1 MHRFPLFILLA
12 LVISL
17 FTPPQMEAQHY
28 IRRVWQA
35 DFGAPALTD
44 WSASIWTADKKLIT
58 VGNTASSGGQTGM
71 LTTVQNAE
79 GQILWSKTWF
89 HLGSSASHSY
99 GICAA
104 VDSAGNIYAGG
115 ASQDSLGAGFDMA
128 VVKYD
133 TAGTE
138 IWSVLLGDSGDDYPA
153 ALAFVPGDTLL
164 YLAGA
169 SAAENDTLDYLTI
182 QLSTQTGGIVW
193 ERRYDYAG
201 LEDVPVALSV
211 DSSNNVVIT
220 GGSASDP
227 GNWEVATLKYGKSS
241 GNLLAEARE
250 GLESSLDE
258 PAGLSR
264 SADGD
269 FFIAGNMKPIGQ
281 PGFIRVWKLDEG
293 LNLVWES
300 DYWGDTLGCEA
311 RALGLDEQGR
321 VWVGGRVMEPGGR
334 LSPLVIRMEAAGG
347 EILGERKWNFHDKPE
362 AEIRYLACGA
372 GGGMYALGQSGLE
385 GPGQVFLTR
394 LNGSGVPYWEHS
406 LSGLAKASGLQ
417 RADSVGVV
425 LAVAYYGQDTVRY
438 KTMRYEE
445 NSLGGWPVY
454 NEDGDPLY
462 MSNRVIVRFNP
473 GIMNLGFVNDPGQE
487 YGKLSDAVTST
498 TLPLLIDSILGV
510 QQGISADW
518 YVYKIFP
525 FWNAST
531 QTITSRLG
539 EEVPLPKLWS
549 ALVLKVG
556 SATVTNPVEV
566 SDSLQKLPYTY
577 IRYAH
582 PTFLGDLAGIPNDP
596 YLGEQFHLWDT
607 TSAGEYIDAHI
618 GMDSVWT
625 QYAWDTSRIVRAGV
639 FDSGV
644 HFTHE
649 DFRCDNACPPQTL
662 NGTVV
667 YLNKD
672 FYVNPSGNYNIS
684 PNEIL
689 DLADEVGGHGTNVA
703 GLLGAISNNG
713 IGISGVAG
721 GDFGSGISGVL
732 LQNYRV
738 LDSTNIDIA
747 AVSSAI
753 GWAIDYG
760 VVDLMNSS
768 FGFENQG
775 QWSYN
780 QNLLRE
786 IYRLAYRASI
796 VAVNSRGNA
805 PNNSE
810 NIPATL
816 RDEYGISV
824 GASGDNGHIIVQGF
838 NDGSNAS
845 SGEIPFSSKY
855 GLDMDVIAPGAY
867 SLHQKTIS
875 FQSDTSYESFSA
887 TSAAAPQVTGL
898 GAWILNQAS
907 FPIAV
912 EDVER
917 LIEYS
922 ATDKNTQ
929 NEGPYYEMPG
939 YDERSG
945 WGLIDAGAT
954 LDLVHSSKVIHVRLT
969 GAEKEFI
976 GSIDSILCSFT
987 YGCPVYLSW
996 TDPDTLVSLG
1006 NPINPNYARIWKFS
1020 ADFFL
1025 NVCQEWGVTF
1035 QSFTD
1040 TSKLPFWILNSLSP
1054 FFGPTIP
1061 DILEAPSYN
1070 ETLKLDPW
1078 EGSEFQNVMWDS
1090 CFLSGTIIGYKYEFT
1105 NVDQIGLEQTVFLP
1119 STADEDFFFSILV
1132 KADTAN
1138 LPGTILI
1145 EHLVSTQEVAK
1156 NASSGLSIWP
1166 NPFEEE
1172 ITVQF
1177 PKDINQEGV
1186 LQVFNLWGKL
1196 LLQRKI
1202 SALDG
1207 QSLQYIPTDLWP
1219 SGAYFVH
1226 LVFPSRIFSAK
1237 ALKF

>member
-1 MHRFPLFILLA
+1 
-12 LVISL
+12 
-17 FTPPQMEAQHY
+17 
-28 IRRVWQA
+28 VWQA

-510 QQGISADW
+510 QQGTSADW

-525 FWNAST
+525 YLNSSKL
-531 QTITSRLG
+531 TITSRLG
-539 EEVPLPKLWS
+539 QEIPMPKLWS
-549 ALVLKVG
+549 ALVLEIGDNANV
-556 SATVTNPVEV
+556 ANPIVV
-566 SDSLQKLPYTY
+566 SDSLMQLPYIY
-577 IRYAH
+577 IRYVH
-582 PTFLGDLAGIPNDP
+582 PSFLGELSNIPDDP
-596 YLGEQFHLWDT
+596 LLGEQFHLWDT
-607 TSAGEYIDAHI
+607 TSAGIFSEAHI
-618 GMDSVWT
+618 RMDSVWVK
-625 QYAWDTSRIVRAGV
+625 YAWDTSRVVRTGV
-639 FDSGV
+639 FDTGV

-649 DFRCDNACPPQTL
+649 DFGCAPICPPETL

-667 YLNKD
+667 YINKD
-672 FYVNPSGNYNIS
+672 FKESPNGINIS
-684 PNEIL
+684 STDPTL
-689 DLADEVGGHGTNVA
+689 DFVGHATSVA
-703 GLLGAISNNG
+703 GLIGAVSNND

-721 GDFGSGISGVL
+721 GDFFGGISGVL
-732 LQNYRV
+732 LQNYRISHSSLIHV
-738 LDSTNIDIA
+738 DPLVD
-747 AVSSAI
+747 AVV
-753 GWAIDYG
+753 WAIDSG
-760 VVDLMNSS
+760 RVDIMNNSI
-768 FGFENQG
+768 GFEEPFITNY
-775 QWSYN
+775 SIT
-780 QNLLRE
+780 LLRE
-786 IYRLAYRASI
+786 VYRLAYRANIIS
-796 VAVNSRGNA
+796 VNSRGN
-805 PNNSE
+805 NGGNSE
-810 NIPATL
+810 EEPATI
-816 RDEYGISV
+816 RDEWGISV
-824 GASGDNGHIIVQGF
+824 GASGTDGHTATQGENLGGP
-838 NDGSNAS
+838 NDDQT
-845 SGEIPFSSKY
+845 ESKY
-855 GLDMDVIAPGAY
+855 GREMDVIAPGVNPLLRHTP
-867 SLHQKTIS
+867 SN
-875 FQSDTSYESFSA
+875 QSNTSYQKFGA
-887 TSAAAPQVTGL
+887 TSGAAPQVAGL
-898 GAWILNQAS
+898 AAWLLNQGS
-907 FPIAV
+907 YPLTV
-912 EDVER
+912 EDVEH
-917 LIEYS
+917 LIEY
-922 ATDKNTQ
+922 AAVDKEQ
-929 NEGPYYEMPG
+929 FDPFLELPG
-939 YDERSG
+939 YDDRSG
-945 WGLIDAGAT
+945 WGLIDAGTT
-954 LDLVHSSKVIHVRLT
+954 LDLLNNSKVIRVRLS
-969 GAEKEFI
+969 GASLE
-976 GSIDSILCSFT
+976 ILSELDGISCDNNLV
-987 YGCPVYLSW
+987 CPFFLRW
-996 TDPDTLVSLG
+996 PDPDASFASGQQLG
-1006 NPINPNYARIWKFS
+1006 RVYQYS
-1020 ADFFL
+1020 ADFSY
-1025 NVCQEWGVTF
+1025 NVCQELGVTLKTF
-1035 QSFTD
+1035 PD
-1040 TSKLPFWILNSLSP
+1040 TAKAPAWILNSLSP
-1054 FFGPTIP
+1054 FFEQASADTLNIGW
-1061 DILEAPSYN
+1061 LEL
-1070 ETLKLDPW
+1070 EPW
-1078 EGSEFQNVMWDS
+1078 EGSRFMNLRWDS
-1090 CFLSGTIIGYKYEFT
+1090 CSLSGSLIGYKYEFFIS
-1105 NVDQIGLEQTVFLP
+1105 DDEFPFPIIDSAFLP
-1119 STADEDFFFSILV
+1119 LTEDEDFYFSILV
-1132 KADTAN
+1132 KNDTIN
-1138 LPGTILI
+1138 LPDTIWMDDLLATH
-1145 EHLVSTQEVAK
+1145 EVNKSVPVS
-1156 NASSGLSIWP
+1156 LSIWP
-1166 NPFEEE
+1166 NPFQNEL
-1172 ITVQF
+1172 IVQI
-1177 PKDINQEGV
+1177 PEMKNLEGV
-1186 LQVFNLWGKL
+1186 LQIFDVHGRMIFQEEVLFVRFDR
-1196 LLQRKI
+1196 QI
-1202 SALDG
+1202 S
-1207 QSLQYIPTDLWP
+1207 IPTIFWP
-1219 SGAYFVH
+1219 SGTYFVRWVTP
-1226 LVFPSRIFSAK
+1226 LDFLSAK
-1237 ALKF
+1237 AIKF